1 MGEDRVYFLG
11 YENEQNREIRDGL
24 RKLMISGCTLTE
36 LIHFVESRL
45 GNDID
50 HRIIKRY
57 LSDAFDVFVRNFKN
71 TDKMKHP
78 LELSI
83 LTSAFITQI
92 VANRDEWQPVN
103 DRQDCWMDH
112 IYSQPPLDVEDSIP
126 FSLSKEGW
134 ESLSATDQEALHLA
148 RRNSEDTGYRSVVLS
163 VLCEQLQFQLRELK
177 SQDSL

>member
-1 MGEDRVYFLG
+1 MIEDRVYFLG

-24 RKLMISGCTLTE
+24 RKLMIAGCTLTE
-36 LIHFVESRL
+36 LIHYVESRL
-45 GNDID
+45 GNDVQP
-50 HRIIKRY
+50 RIIKRF
-57 LSDAFDVFVRNFKN
+57 LNDAFGVFIRYFKN

-83 LTSAFITQI
+83 LTNGFITEI
-92 VANRDEWQPVN
+92 VANRDEWQPEN

-112 IYSQPPLDVEDSIP
+112 IYSQPPSEAEGSIP

-148 RRNSEDTGYRSVVLS
+148 RRNGEETGYRSVVLS